1 MENGGERSDR
11 STLLGHDSFFIGK
24 SFLVLDYQN
33 SDPPDQLVAR
43 TDMFIV
49 HLEL

>member
-1 MENGGERSDR
+1 MENGEERSDQT
-11 STLLGHDSFFIGK
+11 TLLEHDSFFIGK
-24 SFLVLDYQN
+24 SLLVLDYQN